1 MIYPIV
7 YWRWCASLFEGVAP
21 RMVVIR
27 RGASTNGQRQG
38 KEVREQGRRCSWD
51 SSSHGTVRIYW
62 IACHILAELKNRLEP
77 LGISKEYAQGEDQ
90 DRAVLGGRI
99 YFVV

>member
-1 MIYPIV
+1 M
-7 YWRWCASLFEGVAP
+7 G
-21 RMVVIR
+21 
-27 RGASTNGQRQG
+27 
-38 KEVREQGRRCSWD
+38 
-51 SSSHGTVRIYW
+51 SSSQGTVRIYW